1 MYKMNRLKHDKKL
14 VAHMT
19 TMDLPAQPQYPL
31 FNAFLGMFYTIITPE
46 FRELEEVAIEIEEEE
61 EEENDV
67 HESEKTVVPVPFG
80 SDTSGNGE
88 ETERMHGPK
97 FQVAFINS
105 LPIHVHD
112 SCTTSVNNTDF
123 ISSPGAIQGSSTFS
137 SSQRRRS
144 VVVSMLGLSEV
155 YDNDGKS
162 VCDSDDSSFLSDVV
176 NAVLQGDED
185 NGHSITCASDSNSDC
200 GDSQS
205 DSTVASSGVSNEENI
220 STDSSGSDYAD
231 DNRN

>member
-1 MYKMNRLKHDKKL
+1 M
-14 VAHMT
+14 
-19 TMDLPAQPQYPL
+19 Q
-31 FNAFLGMFYTIITPE
+31 
-46 FRELEEVAIEIEEEE
+46 
-61 EEENDV
+61 
-67 HESEKTVVPVPFG
+67 ESEKTVVPVPFG
-80 SDTSGNGE
+80 SETSGNGE
-88 ETERMHGPK
+88 ETERMHEPK
-97 FQVAFINS
+97 FQGAFINNS
-105 LPIHVHD
+105 PICVHD

-123 ISSPGAIQGSSTFS
+123 ISPHGTIQGSSTFS

-155 YDNDGKS
+155 YDNDEKS

-185 NGHSITCASDSNSDC
+185 NGHSITSDSDSDS

-205 DSTVASSGVSNEENI
+205 DSTVAHSSVSTGDEENI
-220 STDSSGSDYAD
+220 STDSSGSDDTD